1 MTYLFFG
8 RGLTPSS
15 YKIVPKIVK
24 KLSSGLHLSEIF
36 VFNSEKTA
44 MPTDSVIRV
53 ASLEQRLEY

>member
-15 YKIVPKIVK
+15 SKIVPKIVK